1 MSLAGPHRVVL
12 DTNWVL
18 DLLVFRDP
26 RTALFAQQ
34 LQAGQIAWLA
44 CPPMEQELERVL
56 GYPALQRPLAAR
68 RLAAPDVLHT
78 YRQHNQPLAVAEAC
92 GLRCSDPDD
101 QPFIDLAVAHRATLL
116 SKDAHVLCMA
126 KRLARLGVVVSR
138 QWAPAGTSLTD
149 HRTF

>member
-101 QPFIDLAVAHRATLL
+101 QPFIDLAVAHRAVLL
-116 SKDAHVLCMA
+116 SKDRAVLQ
-126 KRLARLGVVVSR
+126 LASR
-138 QWAPAGTSLTD
+138 MMLRGANAQALWD
-149 HRTF
+149 

>member
-26 RTALFAQQ
+26 RTALFAQH

-56 GYPALQRPLAAR
+56 GYPALQRPLATR
-68 RLAAPDVLHT
+68 RLAVPDVLHA
-78 YRQHNQPLAVAEAC
+78 YRQHSQRMAVAQAC

-101 QPFIDLAVAHRATLL
+101 QPFIDLAVAHRAVLL
-116 SKDAHVLCMA
+116 SKDRAVLQ
-126 KRLARLGVVVSR
+126 LAARMVLHGANAQALWR
-138 QWAPAGTSLTD
+138 
-149 HRTF
+149 